1 MPNSSDETNRHLATN
16 RSLWD
21 GWAEINS
28 KAPSYRVEEFR
39 RGASA
44 LKPIEL
50 EEVGDVRGKS
60 LLHLQCHFGLDTLS
74 WARLGAT
81 VTGVDFSGRA
91 IETAKALA
99 IECGLEAQFIQCD
112 LFDLPNHLD
121 QRFDIVI
128 TSYGVLC
135 WLPDLAPWGKLV
147 AHYLKP
153 GGRFHIVEFH
163 PMANAFDAH
172 GDSGAVELMHPY
184 FRQDRPLCFHEHG
197 SYADPAADFHHD
209 SYEWP
214 HSISDILNSLIA
226 AGLRIEHFNEFPY
239 SITSCFA
246 GMTETAPRQWRLAEH
261 DGRLPLMFSLKAVKM

>member
-1 MPNSSDETNRHLATN
+1 MPNPSDDTKRHLEVN

-21 GWAEINS
+21 GWAEINF

-39 RGASA
+39 RGASV

-50 EEVGDVRGKS
+50 AEVGDVRKQS
-60 LLHLQCHFGLDTLS
+60 LLHLQCHFGLDSLS
-74 WARLGAT
+74 WTRLGAR
-81 VTGVDFSGRA
+81 VTGVDFSARA

-99 IECGLEAQFIQCD
+99 TECNLDARFIHSD
-112 LFDLPNHLD
+112 LFDLPHHLD
-121 QRFDIVI
+121 ECFDIVF

-135 WLPDLAPWGKLV
+135 WLPDLAPWGKLI
-147 AHYLKP
+147 AHFLKP

-172 GDSGAVELMHPY
+172 GDSQTVELKHPY
-184 FRQDRPLCFHEHG
+184 FRQDRPLCFAEHG
-197 SYADPAADFHHD
+197 SYADPSADFHHD

-214 HSISDILNSLIA
+214 HSISEILNSLIN

-246 GMTETAPRQWRLAEH
+246 GMVQISDREWRLTEQH
-261 DGRLPLMFSLKAVKM
+261 GRLPLMFSLKATKA

>member
-1 MPNSSDETNRHLATN
+1 MPNSNDDENRHLETN

-21 GWAEINS
+21 GWAEINF
-28 KAPSYRVEEFR
+28 KAPSYHVDEFR
-39 RGASA
+39 QGVSA

-50 EEVGDVRGKS
+50 AEVGDVKGKS

-74 WARLGAT
+74 WARLGAK

-91 IETAKALA
+91 IEQARSLARECQLKA
-99 IECGLEAQFIQCD
+99 EFIHCE
-112 LFDLPNHLD
+112 LLDLPDHLD
-121 QRFDIVI
+121 SRFDIVF

-135 WLPDLAPWGKLV
+135 WLPELENWAKLI
-147 AHYLKP
+147 AHFLKP

-172 GDSGAVELMHPY
+172 GDSQTIELMHPY
-184 FRQDRPLCFHEHG
+184 FRQDRALCFHEHG
-197 SYADPAADFHHD
+197 SYADPEADFHHD

-214 HSISDILNSLIA
+214 HSLSDIINSLID

-239 SITSCFA
+239 SITPCFA
-246 GMTETAPRQWRLAEH
+246 GMTETAPREWRLAEH
-261 DGRLPLMFSLKAVKM
+261 DGRLPLMFSLKAVKP